1 MNKFFTFFVILAG
14 CFVMPVAVSSQVPG
28 PLSAELNGTVN
39 IDTVSIPLPLE
50 NGHPPKLSLASSR
63 PYTVKSGGNLQG
75 EPYSRA
81 FNIYLD
87 EKGFPTIGI
96 IVDMRVLAKAGTY
109 ELAVMFKKTDSTL
122 EPVTV
127 TLVRPAPV
135 LDTISTPR
143 VIIDGCTTTFSTA
156 LVLKETSKLAN
167 ISGLV
172 VHPPYFNI
180 CNDST
185 LVAIDKRPVNLSA
198 GTTLEF
204 IYRLNNTS
212 INKLPLGKSVGFAQ
226 VTSPNLQTP
235 LVIPFEIINKRS
247 SWWIVVAI
255 VLGLITGLVVRHYL
269 ADKKQWEQQ
278 RMNGFICIENIQKE
292 VARIQD
298 KPYRD
303 AVAQLLL
310 GLNALLEKA
319 GGAAY
324 FTGIADPDIAT
335 KIQEV
340 TTAYNALKAALEQRL
355 KDLDGKLKKIAG
367 CFENDAPSSLVAGK
381 LATAGLS
388 YKFVL
393 DRMEGFDPTAAEP
406 SLEKTIAGIAEAIG
420 DIKSYLLSVQ
430 QLLSRDESYPASI
443 PQQLK
448 TTIKTTM
455 GTIMGSLTE
464 LKDDPNDLL
473 LLTANVTVLRKM
485 SGKLT
490 DLINF
495 YKESLDK
502 AYKLPANKANPA
514 VVKFE
519 QTLAAWKTKLSDIAA
534 NAAGS
539 PDAATYLDAAFVQQI
554 EQQWAEVLKIEDPAF
569 GSERVSPKSYSYTVA
584 DTGKQQ
590 PVSPAADIFDSK
602 SPLWQ
607 KISAETTVARK
618 KLIFYGLLQTII
630 LAVIL
635 CAIAYNTYGPGFI
648 GTFNELL
655 VYFLFAFSIDITVD
669 TVLKYKGGKVV

>member
-1 MNKFFTFFVILAG
+1 MNKFLSFLVLLAC
-14 CFVMPVAVSSQVPG
+14 CFGISVPVNSQG
-28 PLSAELNGTVN
+28 PAPFSATLDG
-39 IDTVSIPLPLE
+39 TVSIDTISIPMALE
-50 NGHPPKLSLASSR
+50 NGHPLKLSLASPR
-63 PYTVKSGGNLQG
+63 PYTVKSGGNLLG
-75 EPYSRA
+75 EQYGRA

-87 EKGFPTIGI
+87 EKGLPTMGI
-96 IVDMRVLAKAGTY
+96 VVDMRLLAKAGTY
-109 ELAVMFKKTDSTL
+109 EIAVAFRRVDSL
-122 EPVTV
+122 QLISV
-127 TLVRPAPV
+127 TLTRPAPV
-135 LDTISTPR
+135 LDTISTAR
-143 VIIDGCTTTFSTA
+143 ITIDGCSPSYSTA

-185 LVAIDKRPVNLSA
+185 LIAIDKRAVDLPA
-198 GTTLEF
+198 GTALEF
-204 IYRLNNTS
+204 IYHLNNTS
-212 INKLPLGKSVGFAQ
+212 IDKLPLGKNTGFAQ

-247 SWWIVVAI
+247 SWWIVVTI

-292 VARIQD
+292 VVLIQD

-324 FTGIADPDIAT
+324 FTGIADPDIAK

-340 TTAYNALKAALEQRL
+340 TTAYNELKAGLEQRL

-367 CFENDAPSSLVAGK
+367 CFEDNAPGSLVAGQ
-381 LATAGLS
+381 LATAELS
-388 YKFVL
+388 YKFTL
-393 DRMEGFDPTAAEP
+393 DRMGAFDPTAAEP
-406 SLEKTIAGIAEAIG
+406 SMAKAIAGIREAIG
-420 DIKSYLLSVQ
+420 DLKSYLLSVQ
-430 QLLSRDESYPASI
+430 QLFSKDESYPASI

-448 TTIKTTM
+448 TTIKTTV
-455 GTIMGSLTE
+455 GTIMGSLSE
-464 LKDDPNDLL
+464 IKDDPNDLV
-473 LLTANVTVLRKM
+473 LLTADVTVLRKM

-490 DLINF
+490 ALMTF
-495 YKESLDK
+495 YSESLDN
-502 AYKLPANKANPA
+502 AYKLPANKHNPA
-514 VVKFE
+514 VVKFA
-519 QTLAAWKTKLSDIAA
+519 QTLTAWKTKLSDIAT

-539 PDAATYLDAAFVQQI
+539 PDAATYLDTAFVQQI
-554 EQQWAEVLKIEDPAF
+554 EQQWAEVLKGEDPAF
-569 GSERVSPKSYSYTVA
+569 GSEAVKPGAYSFTAVA
-584 DTGKQQ
+584 TSGQQ
-590 PVSPAADIFDSK
+590 PARPAADIFDSS

-607 KISAETTVARK
+607 QISAETTVARK
-618 KLIFYGLLQTII
+618 RLVFYGLVQTIV
-630 LAVIL
+630 LAIIL

-669 TVLKYKGGKVV
+669 TVLKYKAGKVV

>member
-1 MNKFFTFFVILAG
+1 MNKVFIFFVWLAC
-14 CFVMPVAVSSQVPG
+14 CFGMPVAVNSQAPG
-28 PLSAELNGTVN
+28 PFSAGLDG
-39 IDTVSIPLPLE
+39 TVSIDTISIPMPLE
-50 NGHPPKLSLASSR
+50 NGHPLKLSLASPR
-63 PYTVKSGGNLQG
+63 PYTVKSGGNLLG
-75 EPYSRA
+75 EQYTRA

-96 IVDMRVLAKAGTY
+96 VVDMRLLAKAGTY
-109 ELAVMFKKTDSTL
+109 ELAVVVKKTDSTL
-122 EPVTV
+122 ETITV
-127 TLVRPAPV
+127 TLLRPAPV
-135 LDTISTPR
+135 LDTISTAQ
-143 VIIDGCTTTFSTA
+143 VTIDGCTPSYSTA

-185 LVAIDKRPVNLSA
+185 LIAIDKRPVNLPA
-198 GTTLEF
+198 GTALEF
-204 IYRLNNTS
+204 IYHLNNTS
-212 INKLPLGKSVGFAQ
+212 IDKLPLGKSIGFAQ

-292 VARIQD
+292 VAQIQD

-324 FTGIADPDIAT
+324 FTGVADPDIAA

-340 TTAYNALKAALEQRL
+340 TTAYNGLKAGLEQRL
-355 KDLDGKLKKIAG
+355 KDLDGQLKKIAG
-367 CFENDAPSSLVAGK
+367 CFENDPPDSLMTRK
-381 LATAGLS
+381 LAAAGLS

-393 DRMEGFDPTAAEP
+393 ERMEAFDPTAAEP
-406 SLEKTIAGIAEAIG
+406 SLAKTISGIREAIG

-430 QLLSRDESYPASI
+430 QLFSKDESYPASM

-448 TTIKTTM
+448 TTIKTTT
-455 GTIMGSLTE
+455 GTIMGSLSE
-464 LKDDPNDLL
+464 LKDDPNDLQQ
-473 LLTANVTVLRKM
+473 LTANVTVLRKM

-490 DLINF
+490 ALMNF
-495 YKESLDK
+495 YGESLDK
-502 AYKLPANKANPA
+502 AYKLPANKNNPA
-514 VVKFE
+514 VVKFV
-519 QTLAAWKTKLSDIAA
+519 QILAAWKTKLSDIAT

-539 PDAATYLDAAFVQQI
+539 PDAATYFDASFVRQI
-554 EQQWAEVLKIEDPAF
+554 EQQWAEVLKVEDPAF
-569 GSERVSPKSYSYTVA
+569 GSEAVSPDTYSYTAVA
-584 DTGKQQ
+584 TGGQQ
-590 PVSPAADIFDSK
+590 PAVPATNIFDSN
-602 SPLWQ
+602 SPFWQ
-607 KISAETTVARK
+607 QISAETTVTRK